1 MSSTGTD
8 QPSWPLAAVVE
19 YLGVA
24 SEILDRTG
32 DLVVSGICHDSRLV
46 QPGDIYAALPGARH
60 HGGEFVAEAVARGAV
75 AVMSDR
81 PTEIAP
87 TLVVDNPRKAL
98 GPLASWIHGRPSSML
113 DVYGVTG
120 TNGKT
125 STAFMLEAGL
135 RAAGKR
141 TGLVSG
147 VCVRGP
153 EGSRQARRTTPEAGE
168 LQTTLAGFVRDGVE
182 GVAMEVSSHGL
193 AQHRIDGTYF
203 HVAAF
208 TNLARDHLDFH
219 RTMAEYFEA
228 KAMLFTDELCAAA
241 VVGVDDP
248 YGRALA
254 ARIRV
259 PTLSVSSRGRPADVV
274 ATAIQTDRNGTDFTL
289 HHEQWVRRIRLRML
303 GSYQVDNALTAFAS
317 LRLGGVD
324 MAAAIDGIEELNA
337 VPGRLE
343 RVDLGQDYL
352 AFVDYVH
359 NPAAQ
364 RRLFPYL
371 RTLTSNRLIVVLGA
385 TGGRDPGKRKP
396 LGRIAG
402 SFADIVIVTD
412 EGPFDDDAARLRDDV
427 AAGARE
433 AQHATVLV
441 VPDRGEAL
449 AIAVA
454 QAQKGDTVIVAGRG
468 HDHVMNY
475 DGVEVPFHDRRAL
488 EQAMIERA

>member
-1 MSSTGTD
+1 MSNTGTD

-60 HGGEFVAEAVARGAV
+60 HGGEFVAEAVARSAV

-141 TGLVSG
+141 SGLVSG
-147 VCVRGP
+147 VCVRRP
-153 EGSRQARRTTPEAGE
+153 EGSRQARRTTPETGE
-168 LQTTLAGFVRDGVE
+168 LQTTLVGFVRDRVE
-182 GVAMEVSSHGL
+182 GVAMEVFSHGL

-219 RTMAEYFEA
+219 RTMAEYFEV
-228 KAMLFTDELCAAA
+228 KARLFTDELCAAA
-241 VVGVDDP
+241 VVGVDGP

-274 ATAIQTDRNGTDFTL
+274 ATAIRTDRT
-289 HHEQWVRRIRLRML
+289 
-303 GSYQVDNALTAFAS
+303 ALTSPCAMS
-317 LRLGGVD
+317 SGLGGS
-324 MAAAIDGIEELNA
+324 
-337 VPGRLE
+337 
-343 RVDLGQDYL
+343 
-352 AFVDYVH
+352 DYVCW
-359 NPAAQ
+359 
-364 RRLFPYL
+364 
-371 RTLTSNRLIVVLGA
+371 VA
-385 TGGRDPGKRKP
+385 TN
-396 LGRIAG
+396 
-402 SFADIVIVTD
+402 STT
-412 EGPFDDDAARLRDDV
+412 
-427 AAGARE
+427 
-433 AQHATVLV
+433 H
-441 VPDRGEAL
+441 
-449 AIAVA
+449 
-454 QAQKGDTVIVAGRG
+454 
-468 HDHVMNY
+468 
-475 DGVEVPFHDRRAL
+475 
-488 EQAMIERA
+488 